1 MSVYYL
7 APSHYVSVEL
17 PVKVMLVWRLVSHP
31 HVSLNELLHKSLIF
45 PSSVALAHTEQW
57 VSNMS
62 CQVYFALCP
71 FPGPSLARVLT
82 ASLFHICMGVD
93 IFTSN
98 GCAQY

>member
-17 PVKVMLVWRLVSHP
+17 AVKVMLVWRLVSHP

-45 PSSVALAHTEQW
+45 PSSVTLAHTEQW

-62 CQVYFALCP
+62 CQAYLLPVLSQAL
-71 FPGPSLARVLT
+71 SLARVLT
-82 ASLFHICMGVD
+82 APFFHTCMGID

-98 GCAQY
+98 GCAQ